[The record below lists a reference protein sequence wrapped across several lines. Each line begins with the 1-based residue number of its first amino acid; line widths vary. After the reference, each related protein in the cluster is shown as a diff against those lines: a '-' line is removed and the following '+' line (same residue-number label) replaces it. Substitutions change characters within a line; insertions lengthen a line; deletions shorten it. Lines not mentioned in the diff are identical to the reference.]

1 MCVLRGIVFTGIIEG
16 QGLIE
21 AVDLIEKGMRLSIRT
36 AMDLSDVRPG
46 DSIAVDGCC
55 LTAVTCDSHSFVADV
70 SHETLTCTTLG
81 VQAKEGN
88 TVNLERALRLGD
100 RMGGHW
106 VQGHVDGVGHLKRRE
121 SVGDAENLYFE
132 LPAGLD
138 QTLVEKG
145 SVTVD
150 GVSLTVNGVGPNSFH
165 VTMIP
170 HTATVTTLG
179 AKRAGD
185 PVNIETDIIGKYVAN
200 QLRNSDLSSLLTNR
214 EN

>member
-1 MCVLRGIVFTGIIEG
+1 MFTGIIEG

-21 AVDLIEKGMRLSIRT
+21 AVDAIEKGMRLRVRT
-36 AMDLSDVRPG
+36 SLDLSDVQPG

-55 LTAVTCDSHSFVADV
+55 LTAVTCDTHSFVADV
-70 SHETLTCTTLG
+70 SHETLACTTLG
-81 VQAKEGN
+81 VQAKPGSA
-88 TVNLERALRLGD
+88 VNLERALRLGD

-106 VQGHVDGVGHLKRRE
+106 VQGHVDSVGHLQRRE
-121 SVGDAENLYFE
+121 RVGDAENLYFE
-132 LPAGLD
+132 LPADLA

-150 GVSLTVNGVGPNSFH
+150 GVSLTVNGVGPDSFH

-170 HTATVTTLG
+170 HTAAVTTLG
-179 AKRAGD
+179 AKNVGD

-200 QLRNSDLSSLLTNR
+200 QLRNTDVGSLLTDR
-214 EN
+214 DK